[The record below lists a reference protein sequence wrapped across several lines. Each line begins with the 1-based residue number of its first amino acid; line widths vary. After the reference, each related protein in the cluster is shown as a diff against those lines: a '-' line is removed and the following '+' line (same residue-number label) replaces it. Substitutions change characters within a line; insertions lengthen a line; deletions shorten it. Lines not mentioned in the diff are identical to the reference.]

1 MYVIWICFAH
11 FDQSFSLNV
20 KHCRKQK
27 NIYVVGKPK
36 AANSINNQKI
46 EVAKSLTNNSPLASL
61 IIVEAQKCQ
70 SKCFTN
76 N

>member
-1 MYVIWICFAH
+1 MSNIVR
-11 FDQSFSLNV
+11 N
-20 KHCRKQK
+20 KKQ
-27 NIYVVGKPK
+27 IVVGKPK

-46 EVAKSLTNNSPLASL
+46 EVAESLTNNSPLASL
-61 IIVEAQKCQ
+61 IIVEALKCQ

>member
-1 MYVIWICFAH
+1 M
-11 FDQSFSLNV
+11 S
-20 KHCRKQK
+20 
-27 NIYVVGKPK
+27 NIVRNKKKKIVVGKPK

-46 EVAKSLTNNSPLASL
+46 EVAESLTNNSPLSSL